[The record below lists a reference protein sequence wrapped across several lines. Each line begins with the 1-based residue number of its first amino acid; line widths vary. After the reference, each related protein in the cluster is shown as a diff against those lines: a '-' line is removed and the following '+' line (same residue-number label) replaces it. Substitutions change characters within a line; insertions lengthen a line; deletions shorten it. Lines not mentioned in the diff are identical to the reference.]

1 MVEKTAVSLK
11 HGDITDRDSSE
22 IKEVFTVNRL
32 KSMLLNVVNYF
43 YLLYCINI
51 YIQHKHRT

>member
-1 MVEKTAVSLK
+1 VVEKTAVSLK
-11 HGDITDRDSSE
+11 HGNITDRDSSE

-51 YIQHKHRT
+51 YI